1 MQPLHAEGLDEPGPF
16 NWRDNLQP
24 EQVANGFRWGDVR
37 RSGAILSLGSDW
49 PVVSADPRP
58 GLAWARLRRAP
69 GERER
74 APFAPDQALTAIEAL
89 EGYTTEAA
97 RVLGEEH
104 VAGRIAVGLRA
115 DFTGLAADPV
125 DCPADELPDV
135 PVLLTVVDGEVVHRG
150 S

>member
-1 MQPLHAEGLDEPGPF
+1 M
-16 NWRDNLQP
+16 
-24 EQVANGFRWGDVR
+24 
-37 RSGAILSLGSDW
+37 
-49 PVVSADPRP
+49 SADPRP

-74 APFAPDQALTAIEAL
+74 APFLPDQALTAIEAL

-104 VAGRIAVGLRA
+104 VAGRIAAGLRA

-135 PVLLTVVDGEVVHRG
+135 PVRLTVVDGEVVHRG